1 MNNDSYSRRAH
12 ARHDVLL
19 KARVM
24 DEERWHDCSILNISA
39 GGVKL
44 QLDHPIGQGTVVRL
58 EIGNFGQFNGT
69 VVWRHGDGLGIKF
82 SHDPSKIAEV
92 LMGLALYG

>member
-1 MNNDSYSRRAH
+1 MKGDGCSRRAH

-24 DEERWHDCSILNISA
+24 DEGRWHDCSILNISA

-44 QLDHPIGQGTVVRL
+44 QLDHPIGQGTAVML
-58 EIGNFGQFNGT
+58 ELGNFGQFNGT
-69 VVWRHGDGLGIKF
+69 VVWQHGGGLGIKF
-82 SHDPSKIAEV
+82 SQDPSKMAEV